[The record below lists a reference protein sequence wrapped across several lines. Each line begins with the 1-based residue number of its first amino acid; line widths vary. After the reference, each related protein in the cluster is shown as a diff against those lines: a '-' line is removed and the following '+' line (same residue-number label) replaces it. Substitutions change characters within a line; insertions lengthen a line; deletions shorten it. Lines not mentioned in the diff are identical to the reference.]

1 MAAAEPTLI
10 ETKSEVPEQIA
21 AAFRAFDRANGRDP
35 NVEEAE
41 GAQVPRELAYARRM
55 SRWLERLYP
64 EASDALQLAARSQHI
79 ERWSKPRS
87 SYPDGRVGYLTWRRD
102 LARYHAERA
111 GTILGDLGFEA
122 AEIARV
128 QALLRKERLKQD
140 PEAQAL
146 EDVACLVFLAH
157 YFAPFARRHSR
168 DKVCEIIRKTWRKMS
183 DRGRQAAL
191 ELEME
196 PEIRSLIL
204 GALEKTQM
212 QPDNRPKLANID
224 GDQGRNGSV

>member
-1 MAAAEPTLI
+1 MAAAERTHT
-10 ETKSEVPEQIA
+10 EAKSEVPERIA

-35 NVEEAE
+35 NVEEVD
-41 GAQVPRELAYARRM
+41 GARVPRELAYARRM
-55 SRWLERLYP
+55 SQWLEQLYP
-64 EASDALQLAARSQHI
+64 EASDALRLAARSQHL
-79 ERWSKPRS
+79 ERWSKPRG

-111 GTILGDLGFEA
+111 GQLLSGLGFA
-122 AEIARV
+122 ADDVARV

-183 DRGRQAAL
+183 NRGHEAAL
-191 ELEME
+191 ALEME
-196 PEIRSLIL
+196 PEIRDLVL
-204 GALEKTQM
+204 DALDDAKM
-212 QPDNRPKLANID
+212 RPRL
-224 GDQGRNGSV
+224 

>member
-1 MAAAEPTLI
+1 MSEARLQHIVQLI
-10 ETKSEVPEQIA
+10 
-21 AAFRAFDRANGRDP
+21 DDANARDP
-35 NVEEAE
+35 NTVDDNGRNRPAE
-41 GAQVPRELAYARRM
+41 LVYGERM
-55 SRWLERLYP
+55 SAALQGFCKAPSEHLRIAVRAQHLERWT
-64 EASDALQLAARSQHI
+64 S
-79 ERWSKPRS
+79 PRG

-111 GTILGDLGFEA
+111 GQLLSGLGFEA

-157 YFAPFARRHSR
+157 YFAPFAGKHNR

-191 ELEME
+191 ELEMA
-196 PEIRSLIL
+196 PEVRNLVF
-204 GALEKTQM
+204 GALDEAQIGADEQRK
-212 QPDNRPKLANID
+212 PANID
-224 GDQGRNGSV
+224 RDQGRKGSV